1 MLAFGFSEWAQADH
15 VRHRYQV
22 KLTIDG
28 SPTAFLIT
36 DLEFFQKVVVVSIV
50 RPPFV
55 ALTLLNKSMSDG
67 ATKRMVTRTRRKLS
81 FESAAAIGIEAH
93 RHYAPSRL
101 GFVWLN
107 DGST

>member
-36 DLEFFQKVVVVSIV
+36 DLEFFQQ
-50 RPPFV
+50 
-55 ALTLLNKSMSDG
+55 G
-67 ATKRMVTRTRRKLS
+67 RRRLDR
-81 FESAAAIGIEAH
+81 SAALCRPYLVEQIDVRWRYQKNGEKNEKKTFVQIG
-93 RHYAPSRL
+93 RSNQVY
-101 GFVWLN
+101 
-107 DGST
+107 STSSH